1 MIQKA
6 KQHVF
11 PY

>member
-6 KQHVF
+6 V
-11 PY
+11 